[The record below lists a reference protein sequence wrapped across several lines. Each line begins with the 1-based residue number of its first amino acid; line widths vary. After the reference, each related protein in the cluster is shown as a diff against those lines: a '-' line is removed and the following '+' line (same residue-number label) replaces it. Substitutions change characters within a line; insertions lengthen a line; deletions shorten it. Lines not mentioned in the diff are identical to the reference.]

1 MAELV
6 VDFNIDWYLGDVETD
21 SNNNRTIGSKGE
33 RGRIEIGTNESNG
46 FIVIPISSLKE
57 LIIITTL
64 LNGKKPIFLTLL
76 KDILVQLIEIKIIKI
91 YTSLISGG
99 SRRAIPPY
107 YYIAMEENKI

>member
-33 RGRIEIGTNESNG
+33 RGRIEIRTNESNG

-64 LNGKKPIFLTLL
+64 LNGKKPIYFDSV
-76 KDILVQLIEIKIIKI
+76 K
-91 YTSLISGG
+91 
-99 SRRAIPPY
+99 R
-107 YYIAMEENKI
+107 YIGTVDRN